1 MSVAKQDINYSAVA
15 EQIPRNQRNIS
26 LREIAYQAI
35 KDSILLGR
43 LGTQVPLSE
52 EKLAKVLE
60 ISRTPVR
67 EALALLEHEGL
78 LESIP
83 YKGIYVKEITVHEFF
98 EMFDTVELIEPTL
111 ASRAALNA
119 RPKDIEYMKQ
129 TLNEAKEHIPAS
141 PGKHFLACRAFQK
154 KLGECADH
162 QYLTNLLLK
171 IEECTDL
178 YLIYTWEQLPEEN
191 MLAAIND
198 RQNILNAV
206 EKGDQEAAAEAAREH
221 ARGAR
226 DRWRDLFK
234 DL

>member
-1 MSVAKQDINYSAVA
+1 MNITKEDINYSIVA
-15 EQIPRNQRNIS
+15 EQIPRNQRGIS
-26 LREIAYQAI
+26 LRETAYQAI
-35 KDSILLGR
+35 KDSILLGQ
-43 LGTQVPLSE
+43 LGTRVPLAE
-52 EKLAKVLE
+52 EKLAKVLA

-78 LESIP
+78 LEAIP
-83 YKGIYVKEITVHEFF
+83 YKGIFVREITVHEFI

-111 ASRAALNA
+111 ASRAAVRA
-119 RPKDIEYMKQ
+119 RPRDIESMQ
-129 TLNEAKEHIPAS
+129 LALDEAKKYIPMN

-154 KLGECADH
+154 TLGECADH

-171 IEECTDL
+171 IEERSDL

-191 MLAAIND
+191 MLAAIRD

-206 EKGDQEAAAEAAREH
+206 EQGDQKAAAKAAREH
-221 ARGAR
+221 ARGVR
-226 DRWRDLFK
+226 NRWRKLFK